1 MEVYKTYKGEI
12 FFMKD
17 KFKNIISKKN
27 VKIEKLKNNL
37 ENTKLMASQYLEIVN
52 RLKKNKQISTE
63 DYNYIKSNSGILQL
77 KLMKLKPQL
86 GVIHYRRPFNLDVIP
101 NYEVIGNFPIL
112 MSNRGTLD
120 EAFSI
125 IPAIE
130 SALSTYVIMVEDVLK
145 NNEKLKLLLNRDK
158 ESKSKWKIIKEDKKS
173 LFSIFLIPVYIA
185 SLLLLFPPV
194 SFIYGIILN
203 VVSVFLILL
212 VSFLSKLD

>member
-1 MEVYKTYKGEI
+1 
-12 FFMKD
+12 MKD
-17 KFKNIISKKN
+17 KFKNIFSKKN
-27 VKIEKLKNNL
+27 VKIGELKNNL
-37 ENTKLMASQYLEIVN
+37 EKTKLMAKQYLEIVN
-52 RLKKNKQISTE
+52 RLKKNRQISNE
-63 DYNYIKSNSGILQL
+63 DSNYITSNSGILQL
-77 KLMKLKPQL
+77 KLMKLNPQL
-86 GVIHYRRPFNLDVIP
+86 GVIHYKRPFGQGVIP

-130 SALSTYVIMVEDVLK
+130 GALSTYVIMVEDVLK
-145 NNEKLKLLLNRDK
+145 DTEKLKLLLNRDK

>member
-1 MEVYKTYKGEI
+1 
-12 FFMKD
+12 MKD
-17 KFKNIISKKN
+17 KFRNIFSKKN
-27 VKIEKLKNNL
+27 VKIEELKNNL
-37 ENTKLMASQYLEIVN
+37 ENTKLMAKQYLEIVN
-52 RLKKNKQISTE
+52 RLKKNRQISNE
-63 DYNYIKSNSGILQL
+63 DSNYISSNSGILQL

-86 GVIHYRRPFNLDVIP
+86 GVIHYKRPFGLGEIP

-130 SALSTYVIMVEDVLK
+130 GALSTYVIMVEDVLK
-145 NNEKLKLLLNRDK
+145 NTEKLKLLLNRDK

>member
-1 MEVYKTYKGEI
+1 
-12 FFMKD
+12 MKD
-17 KFKNIISKKN
+17 KFRNIFSKKN
-27 VKIEKLKNNL
+27 VKIEELKNNL
-37 ENTKLMASQYLEIVN
+37 ENTKLMAKQYLEIVN
-52 RLKKNKQISTE
+52 RLKKNRQISNE
-63 DYNYIKSNSGILQL
+63 DSNYISSNSGILQL

-86 GVIHYRRPFNLDVIP
+86 GVIHYKRPFGLGEIP

-130 SALSTYVIMVEDVLK
+130 GALSTYVIMVEDVLK
-145 NNEKLKLLLNRDK
+145 NTEKLKLLLNRDK

-173 LFSIFLIPVYIA
+173 LFGIFLIPVYIA